1 MLSLS
6 LYRSLIIL
14 DRSQFRGNHN
24 YGLGSKHISSFF
36 ACLMVSCV
44 QRMSLHDGQFSIEL
58 NIFFVPLFLVCPS
71 SSFECPQHEKLYR
84 VSRLHDSLS
93 LWLRDCRTSETFLVQ
108 SFLMKIRWKKGTH
121 DDHPSRQL
129 SSRMPLGDERRQ
141 CDTPRHHRCY
151 TEREREK
158 GGIDKLMGITN
169 AVRVPTQYVKE
180 KKNCRLFFL
189 FRVYV
194 FIFIFLAFN
203 LEKKVIFI
211 HIHIVCVCVC
221 CNHVLERWI
230 PGVIFFF
237 PLRTQVDVVVYDHVG
252 SDLCLSNCSSL
263 IPTPYISFS
272 KK

>member
-1 MLSLS
+1 MN
-6 LYRSLIIL
+6 
-14 DRSQFRGNHN
+14 D
-24 YGLGSKHISSFF
+24 GS
-36 ACLMVSCV
+36 V
-44 QRMSLHDGQFSIEL
+44 
-58 NIFFVPLFLVCPS
+58 
-71 SSFECPQHEKLYR
+71 
-84 VSRLHDSLS
+84 
-93 LWLRDCRTSETFLVQ
+93 
-108 SFLMKIRWKKGTH
+108 TH
-121 DDHPSRQL
+121 QDITDVIQI
-129 SSRMPLGDERRQ
+129 
-141 CDTPRHHRCY
+141 
-151 TEREREK
+151 EREK

-211 HIHIVCVCVC
+211 HIHIVCVC

-272 KK
+272 KNKGNLRPFVVCISSVVLRGSLLT